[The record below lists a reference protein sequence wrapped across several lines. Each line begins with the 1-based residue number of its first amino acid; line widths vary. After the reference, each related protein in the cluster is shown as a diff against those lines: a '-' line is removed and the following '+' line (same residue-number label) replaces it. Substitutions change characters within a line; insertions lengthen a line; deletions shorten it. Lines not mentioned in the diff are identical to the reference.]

1 MLSKKGGILRKKID
15 YSLKAQA
22 ISEGYDKLE
31 RDISKTEWNYY
42 KASCNFIE
50 NGEEIPTKLEA
61 KHNDIQILLKKLADN
76 ELFKEA
82 RKINHASYEKR
93 NRLEKRIAE
102 WLSNY
107 TCIFVTLT
115 FKPDVLESTS
125 KETRRKYVTRA
136 LKQMSDKYVANID
149 FGKENERE
157 HYHAIVV
164 ADNVSREEWK
174 DYGAINFKR
183 IKKTSDSIKLAKYVV
198 KLTNHAMKET
208 VHQNRVIYS
217 KN

>member
-22 ISEGYDKLE
+22 ISEGYVKLE
-31 RDISKTEWNYY
+31 RDISRTEWNYY
-42 KASCNFIE
+42 KASCNFID
-50 NGEEIPTKLEA
+50 NGEEIPTNLEA
-61 KHNDIQILLKKLADN
+61 KHNDFQILLKKMANN

-82 RKINHASYEKR
+82 KKINHASYEKR
-93 NRLEKRIAE
+93 NRLEKRIAN

-115 FKPDVLESTS
+115 FKPDILESTS

-136 LKQMSDKYVANID
+136 LKQMSDKYIANID
-149 FGKENERE
+149 FGKKNERE

-164 ADNVSREEWK
+164 SDNVDHKIWK
-174 DYGAINFKR
+174 DYGIINFEK
-183 IKKTSDSIKLAKYVV
+183 IKQTSDSVKLAKYVV

-208 VHQNRVIYS
+208 VQQNRVIYS